1 VGWRDAAIRGLVW
14 LGLAVTVITEGLGAM
29 SSLRLFP
36 LCLAW
41 FVVLAAAVW
50 LRWRPQWRHPRLVI
64 PAISIL
70 DGLAI
75 CGILTIIAIVGLI
88 ALVSPPNSADAM
100 AYHMP
105 RVVYWAQGHSVAFFP
120 TPYLNQIM
128 LQPLAEYF
136 MLQSFILSGGD
147 QFINCVQWMASI
159 GSIVCV
165 SAIAQLWNA
174 GRRGQVLAA
183 LFYATLPNGIL
194 QASGAKNDYL
204 LALWLASMTYFAI
217 RFVQRSERR
226 DLTYCG
232 IALGLALLTKAT
244 AYLYV
249 PGILIAIFAPSFRK
263 VGWRG
268 PVGTVAILAGC
279 ALPINTPQYCRNL
292 SLSGNALGFDSA
304 QGNRFFR
311 WRNER
316 FGLRQTASNII
327 RNTADQFGAR
337 SVVWN
342 QGVYNTAVRLHGW
355 IQADVNDP
363 QTTWRWTTYE
373 PPSNANHEAN
383 ANNRWHLLLL
393 ACVAIA
399 LLWGIGRK
407 RPAAAEKAFYILG
420 LLVGFVLFCF
430 YLKWQ
435 PFLSRLF
442 LPLFVLAA
450 PVAGAELE
458 KIRPVLLQWVLCL
471 FLANN
476 SRPYL
481 FENWVRPLKGT
492 HSILQTR
499 RDDNYF
505 SDMSQWDNRD
515 SYFSAVKLVADRN
528 CGTVGIDIN
537 EFQLEYPFQALLR
550 QAKPRVEFVHTSV
563 DNASSRYA
571 GQGHTQPCA
580 VLCMDCAGKT
590 ERLKPY
596 RGFSKQVQLGQFVVF
611 GP

>member
-1 VGWRDAAIRGLVW
+1 MDCRDAGIRGLVW

-29 SSLRLFP
+29 SALRFFP

-41 FVVLAAAVW
+41 GAVLAAAVW
-50 LRWRPQWRHPRLVI
+50 LRWRRPSLTF

-75 CGILTIIAIVGLI
+75 CGILAIVAIVGLT

-105 RVVYWAQGHSVAFFP
+105 RVVYWAQEHSVAFFP

-136 MLQSFILSGGD
+136 MLHIFVLSGGD
-147 QFINCVQWMASI
+147 HFVNCVQWVASI
-159 GSIVCV
+159 GSILSV
-165 SAIAQLWNA
+165 SAIAQLWKA
-174 GRRGQVLAA
+174 GLRGQVLAA
-183 LFYATLPNGIL
+183 LFCATLPNGIL

-226 DLTYCG
+226 DLIYCG

-244 AYLYV
+244 AYLYA
-249 PGILIAIFAPSFRK
+249 PGILIAIFAPSYRK
-263 VGWRG
+263 VGWQG
-268 PVGTVAILAGC
+268 PVRTITMLAGC
-279 ALPINTPQYCRNL
+279 ALLINAPQYCRNL
-292 SLSGNALGFDSA
+292 SLSGNALGYDSA
-304 QGNRFFR
+304 HGDGFFR
-311 WRNER
+311 WRNES

-337 SVVWN
+337 SAVWN
-342 QGVYNTAVRLHGW
+342 QAVYNTAVRLHGW
-355 IQADVNDP
+355 IQMDVNDP
-363 QTTWRWTTYE
+363 ETTWRWTTYE
-373 PPSNANHEAN
+373 PPSNANHEAS

-393 ACVAIA
+393 AYVAIT
-399 LLWGIGRK
+399 LIWRVGRE

-420 LLVGFVLFCF
+420 LLMGFVLFCF

-442 LPLFVLAA
+442 LPLFVLAS
-450 PVAGAELE
+450 PVAGADLE
-458 KIRPVLLQWVLCL
+458 KMRPVLLQWVLCL
-471 FLANN
+471 FLVNN

-481 FENWVRPLKGT
+481 FENWVRPLKGPL
-492 HSILQTR
+492 SILRTPR
-499 RDDNYF
+499 NDNYF
-505 SDMSQWDNRD
+505 SDMSQWNNRD
-515 SYFSAVKLVADRN
+515 SYFSAVKLLGDGN
-528 CGTVGIDIN
+528 CGRVGIDIN

-550 QAKPRVEFVHTSV
+550 QAKPGVDFVHTSV
-563 DNASSRYA
+563 ANASSRYA
-571 GQGHTQPCA
+571 GQWHTQPCA
-580 VLCMDCAGKT
+580 VLCMGCAGKA

-596 RGFSKQVQLGQFVVF
+596 RGFSKQIQFGQFVVF
-611 GP
+611 EP